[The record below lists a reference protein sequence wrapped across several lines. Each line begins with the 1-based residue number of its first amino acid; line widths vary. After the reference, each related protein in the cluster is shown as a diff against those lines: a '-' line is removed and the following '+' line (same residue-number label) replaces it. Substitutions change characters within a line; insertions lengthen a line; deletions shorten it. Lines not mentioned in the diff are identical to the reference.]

1 MVGLGFNWFKQEMEL
16 LPFGNELPVYLL
28 DKRNTDINRL
38 LALGDATYPSKV
50 KEKT

>member
-1 MVGLGFNWFKQEMEL
+1 MVRFGFNWFKQEMEL
-16 LPFGNELPVYLL
+16 LPCGTELPVYLL
-28 DKRNTDINRL
+28 DKRITDISRL